1 MDPGVRTRVPYLGRG
16 FKPCLVSDGRFWSTL
31 ASQCALRTPGASSR
45 GTLRSGSLKRDET
58 WCCPTAPD
66 ASVHVPNWQC
76 ETKSSRSYSFNAPAA
91 RTKPCRLEL
100 HWKAKRAGTSSFHLL
115 SPKPKLSSPLNVTI
129 PDQSMRHV
137 KLRRIHLSTSGFLSS
152 TLLRQFRATPPA
164 LPRQTKKDRAWPE
177 IQVRAHACKSS

>member
-1 MDPGVRTRVPYLGRG
+1 MSQVQSGRG
-16 FKPCLVSDGRFWSTL
+16 CLEVTRMVLSDLRWKPKQATTSTCHLPPL
-31 ASQCALRTPGASSR
+31 ACDVFGESSNNELMIGACTGARGCFRGIAVDNVCSWRNCTGSYELDASS
-45 GTLRSGSLKRDET
+45 LS
-58 WCCPTAPD
+58 CP
-66 ASVHVPNWQC
+66 Q
-76 ETKSSRSYSFNAPAA
+76 
-91 RTKPCRLEL
+91 
-100 HWKAKRAGTSSFHLL
+100 
-115 SPKPKLSSPLNVTI
+115 PKPKLSSPLNVTI